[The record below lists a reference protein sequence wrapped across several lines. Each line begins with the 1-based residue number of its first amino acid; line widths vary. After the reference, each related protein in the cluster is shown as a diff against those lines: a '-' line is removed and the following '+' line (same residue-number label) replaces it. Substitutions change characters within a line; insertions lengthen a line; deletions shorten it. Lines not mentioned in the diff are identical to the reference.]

1 MPKQNLESMMRASPF
16 KSLLFVPASRL
27 DLAERAHQRGADAI
41 ILDLEDG
48 VAEAD
53 RPAARETLGALLEG
67 LRRTG
72 THALVRINAL
82 DNGGVMDIEAIPDT
96 FTPPL
101 LIPKVTDPSQMLSVE
116 QCWQSS
122 GKGLSTL
129 QLLPMIECPSGLF
142 RAEQI
147 ASATHSVSAL
157 VFGSEDFAAQAGLST
172 EIEALTMP
180 AQWLALAAA
189 AARIPAYGL
198 PGSLGNYHNLEL
210 FEATLQRAKTVGY
223 SGSLC
228 VHPKQVLLAN
238 SVFKA
243 SDQDIK
249 WAEAVIAQAGSGGA
263 TGGDVGMVDA
273 PILARAQAILADA
286 EY

>member
-1 MPKQNLESMMRASPF
+1 MTASPF

-27 DLAERAHQRGADAI
+27 DLAERAHQRGADAV

-67 LRRTG
+67 LHRTG

-82 DNGGVMDIEAIPDT
+82 DDGGVLDIEAIPDT

-101 LIPKVTDPSQMLSVE
+101 LIPKVTEPSQLLAVE
-116 QCWQSS
+116 ECWQAC
-122 GKGLSTL
+122 GNELSTL
-129 QLLPMIECPSGLF
+129 QLLPMIECPRGLF
-142 RAEQI
+142 RAEHLAI
-147 ASATHSVSAL
+147 ATKRVSAL

-172 EIEALTMP
+172 EIEALAMP

-189 AARIPAYGL
+189 AAKIPAYGL
-198 PGSLGNYHNLEL
+198 PGSLGNYHNMAL
-210 FEATLQRAKTVGY
+210 FEATLQRAKTIGY

-228 VHPKQVLLAN
+228 VHPKQVSLAN
-238 SVFKA
+238 SVFKP
-243 SDQDIK
+243 SEQEIK
-249 WAEAVIAQAGSGGA
+249 WAEEVIAQAGPGGA
-263 TGGDVGMVDA
+263 TGGDAGMVDA
-273 PILARAQAILADA
+273 PIIARAKTILAKADC
-286 EY
+286 

>member
-1 MPKQNLESMMRASPF
+1 MRASPF
-16 KSLLFVPASRL
+16 KSLLFVPASRP
-27 DLAERAHQRGADAI
+27 DLIERAHQRGADAI

-53 RPAARETLGALLEG
+53 RPAARETLGSLLEG
-67 LRRTG
+67 LHRTD

-82 DNGGVMDIEAIPDT
+82 DDGGVLDIQAIPDT

-101 LIPKVTDPSQMLSVE
+101 LIPKVTEPSQLLAVE
-116 QCWQSS
+116 DCWQSC
-122 GKGLSTL
+122 GRELSTL
-129 QLLPMIECPSGLF
+129 QLLPMIECPRGLF
-142 RAEQI
+142 RAEHI
-147 ASATHSVSAL
+147 AAATNNVSAL
-157 VFGSEDFAAQAGLST
+157 VFGSEDFAAQAGWST
-172 EIEALTMP
+172 EIEALAMP

-189 AARIPAYGL
+189 AAKIPAYGL
-198 PGSLGNYHNLEL
+198 PGSLGNYHNMEL
-210 FEATLQRAKTVGY
+210 FEATLQRAKTIGY

-238 SVFKA
+238 SVFKP
-243 SDQDIK
+243 SDQEIK

-273 PILARAQAILADA
+273 PILARAKAILANA
-286 EY
+286 SY